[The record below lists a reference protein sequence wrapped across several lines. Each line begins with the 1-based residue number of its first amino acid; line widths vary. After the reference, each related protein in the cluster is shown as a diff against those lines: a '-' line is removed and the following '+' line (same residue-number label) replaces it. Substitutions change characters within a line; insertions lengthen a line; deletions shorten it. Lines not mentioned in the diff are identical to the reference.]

1 MLEHDMRVCT
11 AIVAL
16 FLIVPF
22 LSVSGQEAARTLE
35 LNEENYDKIRKALSS
50 PEDESGWR
58 EISWRPNLG
67 DAIVEARKKK
77 KPILLWVMNGHP
89 CGMT

>member
-1 MLEHDMRVCT
+1 MRRVCT
-11 AIVAL
+11 VIVTL
-16 FLIVPF
+16 FLFALCV
-22 LSVSGQEAARTLE
+22 SASGQTTARTLE